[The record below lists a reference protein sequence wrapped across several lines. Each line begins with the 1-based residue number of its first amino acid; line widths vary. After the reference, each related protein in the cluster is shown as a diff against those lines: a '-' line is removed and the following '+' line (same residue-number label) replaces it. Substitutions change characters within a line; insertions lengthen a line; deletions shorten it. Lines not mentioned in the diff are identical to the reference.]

1 MRPMVK
7 TPTEGPALDALTVPE
22 RILLFCVASGTGPPK
37 TKITKRTIER
47 LVIKGLVK
55 HEPDRPALTEL
66 GRATLQALL
75 SLS

>member
-1 MRPMVK
+1 MVK

-47 LVIKGLVK
+47 LVIK
-55 HEPDRPALTEL
+55 ALSSTSPI
-66 GRATLQALL
+66 GPH
-75 SLS
+75 